1 VQAFNSSVILSAHRQ
16 TNSWCGNLLR
26 WLEKK
31 PMYQQDIPKLDQKL
45 DASKLLAHEK
55 GLQLKQIGEC
65 TSTIIRTY
73 RSLKV
78 GYEQE

>member
-1 VQAFNSSVILSAHRQ
+1 
-16 TNSWCGNLLR
+16 
-26 WLEKK
+26 
-31 PMYQQDIPKLDQKL
+31 MYQQDIPKLDQKL